1 MNKQRIK
8 LLGREEI
15 IKANP
20 FFLCNL
26 VARRVGQLLDGY
38 AGRSVRQAINI
49 ALREFVDG
57 DLIVETAYSNASATA
72 IDTQAVPAA
81 SAEECVRLN
90 KTEDDL
96 LASAGPGD

>member
-1 MNKQRIK
+1 MDKPRIK

-26 VARRVGQLLDGY
+26 VARRAWQLLGGY
-38 AGRSVRQAINI
+38 AGRSVPQAINI
-49 ALREFVDG
+49 ALREFVYG
-57 DLIVETAYSNASATA
+57 DLIVETDSGNVPATA
-72 IDTQAVPAA
+72 ADEQCVPAA
-81 SAEECVRLN
+81 SAEECAHLIE
-90 KTEDDL
+90 TEDDL